1 MFGMKYKQ
9 GDFVLARRND
19 IGNELFLTLTN
30 KYLMYDLKN
39 DNIVNSINLSMER
52 TKILT
57 ISVEIS
63 LNLIPD

>member
-9 GDFVLARRND
+9 GDFVLVRRND

-52 TKILT
+52 TKIM
-57 ISVEIS
+57 S